1 MEDDQSKIIFEN
13 ICNFKSKDPILVL
26 NSIKQMN
33 KITEALGPERTVK
46 ELLPFL
52 RDLLEEDPSIVLPLL
67 DSVSNL
73 DLDYS
78 KRISNVDDKETFQSV
93 AYFFDEAAG
102 FQERSVRNQSA
113 VSINNLFGKANSS
126 IFRILVLNFISKL
139 KNSSNLEKRLVLSKV
154 LARAGETLR
163 SSDENF
169 SNVQ

>member
-13 ICNFKSKDPILVL
+13 ICNFKSKDTILVL
-26 NSIKQMN
+26 NSVKQMN
-33 KITEALGPERTVK
+33 KITEALGAERTVK

-52 RDLLEEDPSIVLPLL
+52 RELLEEDQSIVVPLL
-67 DSVSNL
+67 DSLSNL

-78 KRISNVDDKETFQSV
+78 KIIWNVGDKEVFQSV

-102 FQERSVRNQSA
+102 FQERAIREQSA
-113 VSINNLFGKANSS
+113 ISINCLFGKANSS

-139 KNSSNLEKRLVLSKV
+139 KNSGNLEKRLVLSKV
-154 LARAGETLR
+154 LVKAGETLR